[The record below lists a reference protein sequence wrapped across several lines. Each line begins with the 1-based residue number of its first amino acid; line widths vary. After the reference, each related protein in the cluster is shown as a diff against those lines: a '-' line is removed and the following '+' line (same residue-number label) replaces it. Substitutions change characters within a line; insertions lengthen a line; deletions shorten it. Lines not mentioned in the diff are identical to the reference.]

1 MREGTELRLSLASAI
16 VAMNCIDIVFDAWIL
31 TLPMPIIKKLHM
43 TSGRKIAVAGVFLL
57 GALYVF
63 SIVDVF
69 VDFSNARIAA
79 WSPLEYDST
88 TVIFY

>member
-1 MREGTELRLSLASAI
+1 MREGTELRLSLATAI

-57 GALYVF
+57 GALYVPIGA
-63 SIVDVF
+63 SIVHLA
-69 VDFSNARIAA
+69 NATLAA
-79 WSPLEYDST
+79 
-88 TVIFY
+88 